1 MRGRHDAFEK
11 YQRSVTMAHS
21 VDIHVGQRLKER
33 RLILGL
39 TQTDLAKRVDI
50 SFQQIQKYELGKNRV
65 SASKLWGIAQI
76 LDVPVGYF
84 FEGLTGSD
92 VEGWSGPTPDV
103 MADKDVIAMVRAF
116 VAIPEAQRLSVLHL
130 AKSLAQAPAD

>member
-1 MRGRHDAFEK
+1 MP
-11 YQRSVTMAHS
+11 HS
-21 VDIHVGQRLKER
+21 VDIHVGQRLKTR
-33 RLILGL
+33 RLLLGL

-65 SASKLWGIAQI
+65 SASKLWDIAQI
-76 LDVPVGYF
+76 LDVQVGYF
-84 FEGLTGSD
+84 FDGLTGSD
-92 VEGWSGPTPDV
+92 VEGWSGATPDV

-116 VAIPEAQRLSVLHL
+116 VAIPETQRLSVLNL